1 MHKATPY
8 TTAILPLTMKKSNP
22 KTALESRAT
31 ALQATTH
38 LIPCV
43 AFPTM
48 KKIALC
54 SDAPRVPNEEGCPLL
69 PCVASVERG
78 T

>member
-1 MHKATPY
+1 MHKATPN

-31 ALQATTH
+31 APQAATP